1 MYTDVVTV
9 SECTSGA
16 SEEFFLVDCLFN
28 SVVLVQARL
37 HNVW

>member
-1 MYTDVVTV
+1 MYRDVVMV

-16 SEEFFLVDCLFN
+16 SEKFFLVDCLFT
-28 SVVLVQARL
+28 SVVLAQARL